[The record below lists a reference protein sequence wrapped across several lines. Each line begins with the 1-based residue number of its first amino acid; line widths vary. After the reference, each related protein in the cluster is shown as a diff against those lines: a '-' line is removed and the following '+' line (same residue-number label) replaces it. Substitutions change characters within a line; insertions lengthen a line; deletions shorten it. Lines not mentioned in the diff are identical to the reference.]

1 MFYCDVFSMGQIGT
15 AALHMTVLYACLM
28 QCESP
33 LLHAIYIINVQ
44 VKYTQENTHKF
55 TKTASFITHTE
66 LTHRLRMLGKKIIE
80 DMN

>member
-1 MFYCDVFSMGQIGT
+1 MFYWDVFSLGQIGT
-15 AALHMTVLYACLM
+15 VLYDCALCLFNA
-28 QCESP
+28 CESP

-66 LTHRLRMLGKKIIE
+66 LTHRLRMMGKKIIE